1 MRWNGN
7 SSLAPGRKGRPPL
20 REVAEAFADDAQHR
34 EDTRALDDIGE
45 VLTAAVIGFI
55 AGALVAAL
63 CMVMLKWPP
72 V

>member
-7 SSLAPGRKGRPPL
+7 SSAAPDAATEALANGS
-20 REVAEAFADDAQHR
+20 EHR
-34 EDTRALDDIGE
+34 ELARALDDIGE

-55 AGALVAAL
+55 LGAFVAAL

>member
-7 SSLAPGRKGRPPL
+7 SSAAPDADTEALANGS
-20 REVAEAFADDAQHR
+20 EHR
-34 EDTRALDDIGE
+34 ELARALDDIGE

-55 AGALVAAL
+55 LGAFVAAL